1 MNKTFIAAAFAAVLL
16 LGGCASGA
24 KFASV
29 EQPRLDSDNGRIY
42 FYRPGKFIGAAIQPD
57 IMLNGKKVGTAQ
69 PGGFFHID
77 TPSGNYEVLVTT
89 EVKEKVNFRL
99 LAGQTRYVR
108 LKIGLGLV
116 VGRMYPELV
125 DESRALGELAGL
137 NQMDS

>member
-1 MNKTFIAAAFAAVLL
+1 MNKILTAATLAAVLL

-42 FYRPGKFIGAAIQPD
+42 FYRPGKFVGAAIQPD

-77 TPSGNYEVLVTT
+77 RPPGNYEVSLTT
-89 EVKEKVNFRL
+89 EVKEKINFRL
-99 LAGQTRYVR
+99 SAGETRYVR

-137 NQMDS
+137 NRMDA

>member
-1 MNKTFIAAAFAAVLL
+1 MNKILTAATLAAVLF

-29 EQPRLDSDNGRIY
+29 EQPQLDTDNGRIY
-42 FYRPGKFIGAAIQPD
+42 FYRPGKFVGAAIQPD
-57 IMLNGKKVGTAQ
+57 IMLNGRKVGTAQ

-77 TPSGNYEVLVTT
+77 TPPGNYEVLVAT
-89 EVKEKVNFRL
+89 EVKETVNFRL

-125 DESRALGELAGL
+125 DESRALGELADL
-137 NQMDS
+137 NRND